1 MRKELYRTALMLG
14 GMLLDTQAMAW
25 TQGGTGGDI
34 ELGGTIDP
42 TGPVNPWA
50 VQPGGDVT
58 GINMVLPEGGKVVSH
73 RLKSNIPVLGIRTT
87 TGIDGSFGG
96 ETAGGLAPQVSYGGL
111 VTGGRFDKGRVP
123 VELSVTG
130 ERDGKIFG
138 WLRLN
143 LLAGAEVSQVNQ
155 DTRDGR
161 RYSVYASQPGEAF
174 FGGIAR
180 TPDEAMDNAL
190 QTIGDAF
197 GFYVSRYNPQGITG
211 IAGLKQAVEFR
222 NSRMQYSGFYGAGLV
237 TGDEVIM
244 RLDEGY
250 QLNAAE
256 NWKAQ
261 LAVTVKYL

>member
-1 MRKELYRTALMLG
+1 MSKGRYKVALMLG
-14 GMLLDTQAMAW
+14 GMLLGTQALAW
-25 TQGGTGGDI
+25 TQGGTGGDVD
-34 ELGGTIDP
+34 LGGTIDP
-42 TGPVNPWA
+42 TGPVNPWE
-50 VQPGGDVT
+50 VQLGSGVT
-58 GINMVLPEGGKVVSH
+58 GINMVLPEGGKVV
-73 RLKSNIPVLGIRTT
+73 RYRMKSNIPVLGIRTT

-96 ETAGGLAPQVSYGGL
+96 ETAGGISPQVSYGGL

-123 VELSVTG
+123 VELTVTG
-130 ERDGKIFG
+130 GPDGKAFG

-161 RYSVYASQPGEAF
+161 RYSVYASQSGEAF

-180 TPDEAMDNAL
+180 TPDEATDNAL

-197 GFYVSRYNPQGITG
+197 GPYVSRYNPQGVTG

-222 NSRMQYSGFYGAGLV
+222 NSKMQYSGFYGAGLV

-250 QLNAAE
+250 QLNAQE
-256 NWKAQ
+256 NWQAK
-261 LAVTVKYL
+261 LAVTIKYL

>member
-1 MRKELYRTALMLG
+1 MSKGLYRIALILG
-14 GMLLDTQAMAW
+14 GMLLGTQALAW
-25 TQGGTGGDI
+25 TQGGTGGDVD
-34 ELGGTIDP
+34 LGGTIDP
-42 TGPVNPWA
+42 TGPVNPWE
-50 VQPGGDVT
+50 VQLGSGVT
-58 GINMVLPEGGKVVSH
+58 GINMVLPEGGKVVSY

-96 ETAGGLAPQVSYGGL
+96 ETMGGIAPQVSYGGL

-123 VELSVTG
+123 VELTVTG
-130 ERDGKIFG
+130 GADGKAFG

-161 RYSVYASQPGEAF
+161 RYSVYAGQAGEAF

-180 TPDEAMDNAL
+180 IPDEAMDNAL

-197 GFYVSRYNPQGITG
+197 GPYVSRYNPQGMTG
-211 IAGLKQAVEFR
+211 ATGLKQAVEFR

-237 TGDEVIM
+237 SGDEVII

-256 NWKAQ
+256 NWQAQ
-261 LAVTVKYL
+261 LAVTIKYL